1 MQLLLFYI
9 VYSFCWLI
17 ALLPLRILYILS
29 NFLYVILYY
38 ILRYRRK
45 VVNENLRNS
54 FPEKSP
60 EEIKSIAKK
69 FYRHLADLFMEI
81 IKMINF
87 NLESLSKH
95 VKYTNPGVLDDLY
108 KQGKDVAVALGHY
121 GNWEW
126 QQGLSAY
133 HKHLPLIIYKP
144 ISNKYFERV
153 FYNMRKKMNVVPI
166 QMRRIIRAI
175 LRYRKQGILTI
186 TAFVSDQSTIWEETQ
201 YWTTFLGQ
209 DTPVYLGIEKI
220 AMKTK
225 QAVIFY
231 KCSKPRRGYYEV
243 EILKLF
249 DDASKTKPYEITQKH
264 TEILEEI
271 IREKP
276 ELWLWT
282 HRRWKLKNRKAQEH
296 EQKN

>member
-1 MQLLLFYI
+1 MQLIVYYI
-9 VYSFCWLI
+9 VYLFCWLL
-17 ALLPLRILYILS
+17 ALLPLRVLYALS
-29 NFLYVILYY
+29 NCLYVILYY
-38 ILRYRRK
+38 IIQYRK
-45 VVNENLRNS
+45 KIVFENLRNS
-54 FPEKSP
+54 FLEKSP
-60 EEIKSIAKK
+60 EEIKIIAKK

-81 IKMINF
+81 LKMVNF
-87 NLESLSKH
+87 DLEKLSKR
-95 VKYTNPGVLDDLY
+95 VKYTNPEVLDELY
-108 KQGKDVAVALGHY
+108 HQGKDVAVALGHY

-126 QQGLSAY
+126 LQGLSAS

-153 FYNMRKKMNVVPI
+153 FYRMRRKMNVVPI

-175 LRYRKQGILTI
+175 LKYRQEGVLTI

-201 YWTTFLGQ
+201 YWTTFLNQ
-209 DTPVYLGIEKI
+209 ETPVYLGIEKI
-220 AMKTK
+220 ATSLK

-231 KCSKPRRGYYEV
+231 KLTKPKRGYYEV

-249 DDASKTKPYEITQKH
+249 DDASKTNPYEITKKH

-271 IREKP
+271 IKEKP

-282 HRRWKLKNRKAQEH
+282 HRRWKLKNRKAREDA
-296 EQKN
+296 EKN